1 MELNYIIYNKANVSD
16 LDQVITLRDE
26 NEAEIKIEFLS
37 STEREQISKCNKV
50 ETDVTFEI
58 HTNQSSPLSKITY
71 FNLHNHVTESFE
83 FRDNSKM
90 RLKFDGFTLTCDSD
104 ESKCKPLEN
113 GEQTPVVLLSFYF
126 KPQNGYKPSWQTLDS
141 NLNKF
146 SIRGSHYSI
155 TCAGIFKI
163 F

>member
-1 MELNYIIYNKANVSD
+1 M
-16 LDQVITLRDE
+16 RDE
-26 NEAEIKIEFLS
+26 KEAELKIDFLS
-37 STEREQISKCNKV
+37 STEREQISQCYKV

-58 HTNQSSPLSKITY
+58 HVNQSSTLSKITY
-71 FNLHNHVTESFE
+71 FNLHNHVIENFE
-83 FRDNSKM
+83 FRDNSEM
-90 RLKFDGFTLTCDSD
+90 RLKFDGFTLTCDSG
-104 ESKCKPLEN
+104 ESKCQPLEN

-141 NLNKF
+141 NFNKF
-146 SIRGSHYSI
+146 SIRGSHYST